1 MKFIFYYQ
9 TFSNSIKPVLY
20 SDTPLTHIHLSSI
33 HFGKNWNGSLYIHL
47 NNLSPYDASF
57 DNVWNEMAMASNK
70 GIKVMLMIGGAG
82 GGYAALFSDF
92 SKYYSL
98 LHELIQNK
106 SFIAGV
112 DLDVEEPVEMSNIQ
126 KLIYHL
132 KHDFGASFLVSMA
145 PVQSSLQS
153 NGPGMGGFS
162 YKDLLNTDEGKMID
176 YYNGQFYSDY
186 SETAF
191 SQVIKNGYSPNKI
204 VMGQV
209 AGENIDVKEL
219 KKITNKYGDSFGGV
233 FFWEYFQAPPYP
245 NAWLTSMK
253 SILCQPTTEKQ
264 SSSYCSIL

>member
-9 TFSNSIKPVLY
+9 TFSTSIKPVLY
-20 SDTPLTHIHLSSI
+20 PGTPLTHIHLSSI

-57 DNVWNEMAMASNK
+57 DNVWKEMEMASAQ

-82 GGYAALFSDF
+82 GGYASLFSDF
-92 SKYYSL
+92 TKYYSL
-98 LHELIQNK
+98 LHQLIK
-106 SFIAGV
+106 DKPFIAGV
-112 DLDVEEPVEMSNIQ
+112 DLDVEEPVEMSDIQ

-132 KHDFGASFLVSMA
+132 KHDFGKSFLISMA
-145 PVQSSLQS
+145 PVQSSLQYD
-153 NGPGMGGFS
+153 GPGMSGFS

-176 YYNGQFYSDY
+176 YFNGQFYSDY
-186 SETAF
+186 SESAF
-191 SQVIKNGYSPNKI
+191 TQVVKNGYAPEKV

-209 AGENIDVKEL
+209 AGESIDVKEL
-219 KKITNKYGDSFGGV
+219 KKINNKYGETFGGV

-253 SILCQPTTEKQ
+253 SLLNKPNSEPRPSKYCCIL
-264 SSSYCSIL
+264 